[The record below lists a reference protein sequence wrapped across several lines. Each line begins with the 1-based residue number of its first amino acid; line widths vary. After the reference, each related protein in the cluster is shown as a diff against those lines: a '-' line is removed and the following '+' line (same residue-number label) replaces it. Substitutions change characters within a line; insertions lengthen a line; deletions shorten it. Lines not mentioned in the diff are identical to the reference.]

1 MMIRKLD
8 AVNALHPNADYAI
21 SGDGKITAWNE
32 QDITQPSESEIDAK
46 LAELQAAEP
55 MRLLRVERDQLLA
68 ASDWTAL
75 ADSALTSEVSA
86 QWKLYRQKLRNL
98 PSGLNTPAKVKA
110 VKWPT
115 KPV

>member
-55 MRLLRVERDQLLA
+55 LRLLRVERDQLLA
-68 ASDWTAL
+68 ETDWMANKDVTLPA
-75 ADSALTSEVSA
+75 A
-86 QWKLYRQKLRNL
+86 WKTYRQKLRDF
-98 PSGLNTPAKVKA
+98 PSGLDTEDKVNNA
-110 VKWPT
+110 VWPT
-115 KPV
+115 KP

>member
-1 MMIRKLD
+1 MMLRKLD

-21 SGDGKITAWNE
+21 SGDGKITAWNG

-55 MRLLRVERDQLLA
+55 MRLLRIDRNKLLA
-68 ASDWTAL
+68 ESDWTGL

-86 QWKLYRQKLRNL
+86 KWKLYRQKLRNL

-110 VKWPT
+110 AKWPT